1 MCDMAKARYLWH
13 GKGLDTYTYITHYKQ
28 PDFFMCEKGQII
40 TLISYIINK
49 LTFVM
54 CDKGQILVLRDISS
68 TKKSN
73 SN

>member
-1 MCDMAKARYLWH
+1 VTWQRPDTYDMAKALILISH
-13 GKGLDTYTYITHYKQ
+13 IISNLN
-28 PDFFMCEKGQII
+28 FFMCEKGQII

-49 LTFVM
+49 LAFVM
-54 CDKGQILVLRDISS
+54 CDKGQILLLHDISS